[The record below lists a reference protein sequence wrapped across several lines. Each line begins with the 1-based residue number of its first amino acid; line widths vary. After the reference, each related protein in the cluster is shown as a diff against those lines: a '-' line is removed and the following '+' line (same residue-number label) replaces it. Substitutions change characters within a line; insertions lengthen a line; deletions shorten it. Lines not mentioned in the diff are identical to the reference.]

1 VRAGPVEK
9 PPRATTITCGDNH
22 LLVRAGISISLI
34 VLIGPSGARKT
45 TFAREL
51 VHTGALDVAAV
62 IASDAVGA

>member
-1 VRAGPVEK
+1 
-9 PPRATTITCGDNH
+9 
-22 LLVRAGISISLI
+22 VRAGISISLI